1 GKLPVP
7 QGGALRRCA
16 RDRDRGRRPRAR
28 LGGVRLPGGARG
40 GRRAARHRPD
50 AALLPRVGRPAG
62 ARPGRPHGAPRART
76 QGGPTLSVVPTSPE
90 MASAGGGQT
99 PGPRPVLR
107 SALALGAL
115 GLLIVAAVGVDAF
128 GIGWFADDFHFL
140 DVARRVPVAQALTGQ
155 YGIYPWYRPL
165 SRELF
170 YEAIVACGP
179 AAPMVAHALAL
190 VVLFASAWLLFSLSR
205 RRIAGPAAAVAP
217 ALFVCCDY
225 TKFLTAWPSG
235 FQDLLAVL
243 LTLAAVEAH
252 ARGWTIRSRLAIALA
267 PFAKETGFLAFPL
280 VLAWSRFCE
289 GERRVQPWM

>member
-1 GKLPVP
+1 
-7 QGGALRRCA
+7 
-16 RDRDRGRRPRAR
+16 
-28 LGGVRLPGGARG
+28 
-40 GRRAARHRPD
+40 
-50 AALLPRVGRPAG
+50 
-62 ARPGRPHGAPRART
+62 
-76 QGGPTLSVVPTSPE
+76 
-90 MASAGGGQT
+90 
-99 PGPRPVLR
+99 
-107 SALALGAL
+107 
-115 GLLIVAAVGVDAF
+115 
-128 GIGWFADDFHFL
+128 WFADDFHFL
-140 DVARRVPVAQALTGQ
+140 DVARRLPVAQALTGQ

-190 VVLFASAWLLFSLSR
+190 VALFASAWLLFSLSR

-289 GERRVQPWM
+289 GERRVQPWMRGHALATIAALLVHVGVRLSWRFGGTAGHEVAGLGQLGAAMLAIVRGFLALGPTPGLAPLVLAVAAAIAALLL